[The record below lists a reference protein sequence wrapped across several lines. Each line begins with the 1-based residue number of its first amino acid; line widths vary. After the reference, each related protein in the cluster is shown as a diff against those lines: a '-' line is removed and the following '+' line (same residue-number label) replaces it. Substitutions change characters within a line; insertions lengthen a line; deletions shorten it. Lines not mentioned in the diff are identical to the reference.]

1 LKDFQTVHENRVN
14 VELFRAKII
23 MNFGDD
29 VTDPTARPS
38 HHESKWLGLLESM
51 KSLGSC
57 VVAFSG
63 GVDSALLLKAA
74 VVALGDRAIAATG
87 LSETYA
93 PEEMEE
99 ARSVAAEIGAVHVMV
114 RTMELT
120 DPRYANNSH
129 QRCFFCKTELY
140 SQLQAYAQQHGYA
153 AVVDGT
159 NADDLGDFRP
169 GIRAA
174 NQLGVR
180 SPLQEAGLTKQDI
193 RDLSQW
199 LALPTWDKPAAACLS
214 SRFAYGDPITVEKL
228 SQVSKAETHL
238 RRLGY
243 RGFRVRHHDEIARI
257 EMPVDQLT
265 EALAD
270 RDEIVAGVKA
280 AGYRY
285 VTIDLEGY
293 QSGRMNEGLNA
304 RLKSH

>member
-1 LKDFQTVHENRVN
+1 VADTKILST
-14 VELFRAKII
+14 ELEAKWSALIATI
-23 MNFGDD
+23 G
-29 VTDPTARPS
+29 
-38 HHESKWLGLLESM
+38 
-51 KSLGSC
+51 SLDSC

-63 GVDSALLLKAA
+63 GVDSALLLKAS
-74 VVALGDRAIAATG
+74 VLALGERAIAATG

-99 ARSVAAEIGAVHVMV
+99 ARSVAAQIGAVHVMV

-140 SQLQAYAQQHGYA
+140 TQLQAYATQHGYA

-180 SPLQEAGLTKQDI
+180 SPLQEAGLTKQEI
-193 RDLSQW
+193 RDLSLW

-214 SRFAYGDPITVEKL
+214 SRFAYGDPITVQKL
-228 SQVSKAETHL
+228 SQVAKAESHI

-257 EMPVDQLT
+257 EMPVEQ
-265 EALAD
+265 LAD
-270 RDEIVAGVKA
+270 AIADREEIARGVRD

-293 QSGRMNEGLNA
+293 TSGRMNEELNA
-304 RLKSH
+304 RLKPN

>member
-1 LKDFQTVHENRVN
+1 MSQAATLSP
-14 VELFRAKII
+14 ELEAKWSAMIEII
-23 MNFGDD
+23 
-29 VTDPTARPS
+29 RS
-38 HHESKWLGLLESM
+38 LE
-51 KSLGSC
+51 SC

-63 GVDSALLLKAA
+63 GVDSALLLKAS
-74 VVALGDRAIAATG
+74 VLALGDRAIAATG

-93 PEEMEE
+93 PEEMDE
-99 ARSVAAEIGAVHVMV
+99 ANEVAAEIGAVHIMV

-140 SQLQAYAQQHGYA
+140 TQLNVYAKQHGYA

-180 SPLQEAGLTKQDI
+180 SPLQEAGLTKQEI
-193 RDLSQW
+193 RDLSLW

-228 SQVSKAETHL
+228 SQVSKAESHI

-243 RGFRVRHHDEIARI
+243 RGFRVRHHDDLARI
-257 EMPVDQLT
+257 EMPEEQLVD
-265 EALAD
+265 AVAD
-270 RDEIVAGVKA
+270 REEIVAGVKA
-280 AGYRY
+280 AGYKY

-304 RLKSH
+304 RLKSN

>member
-1 LKDFQTVHENRVN
+1 MSRTSPLSP
-14 VELFRAKII
+14 ELE
-23 MNFGDD
+23 
-29 VTDPTARPS
+29 V
-38 HHESKWLGLLESM
+38 KWSALIETIRELE
-51 KSLGSC
+51 SC

-63 GVDSALLLKAA
+63 GVDSALLLKAS
-74 VVALGDRAIAATG
+74 VLALGDRAIAATG

-99 ARSVAAEIGAVHVMV
+99 ANDVAAEIGAVHVMV

-140 SQLQAYAQQHGYA
+140 TQLQAYAKQHGYA

-174 NQLGVR
+174 NQLAVR
-180 SPLQEAGLTKQDI
+180 SPLQEAGLTKQEI
-193 RDLSQW
+193 RDLSLW
-199 LALPTWDKPAAACLS
+199 MALPTWNKPAAACLS

-228 SQVSKAETHL
+228 SQVSKAESAI

-257 EMPVDQLT
+257 EMPSDQLAD
-265 EALAD
+265 ALAD

-280 AGYRY
+280 AGYKY

-304 RLKSH
+304 RLKPN